1 MTTDLAMAP
10 VRSAEIAVFRA
21 PIEKAV
27 RTSFGIMHD
36 RPAVLLRLEDEDGT
50 HGWGEAWCN
59 FPSCGAEHRA
69 RLLETAILPKV
80 IGKAWS
86 SPAALSTDVAGQ
98 LEVLR
103 LQADEPGP
111 MSQALAAL
119 AHDLKTPLTS
129 IINYVDLLKKEDIQ
143 DAKARE
149 YIALWDLAARR
160 AGRPLHRFLG
170 GRGDGSMPVY
180 ASGINHPGIAE
191 TIRRTRA
198 EGYRCFKIKIGF
210 SEQSDAAN
218 LEEAFATLLPGEEL
232 AVDVNQAWTRRQA
245 LAGFEKLR
253 HWPLL
258 WIEEPLRCDSPVEDW
273 AALAAAAPHPLAA
286 GENIRSHADFS
297 AAIIRRHLGV
307 IQPDICKWGGL
318 SNCLPVARAVLKA
331 GLRYCPHYLG
341 GGIGLLAS
349 AHLLAA
355 AGGDGLLEVDCNP
368 NPLRELLA
376 RPFPAVREG
385 RITLSDAAGLGVE
398 PDLDAVENLVT
409 YRAECR

>member
-1 MTTDLAMAP
+1 MATDLVTAP
-10 VRSAEIAVFRA
+10 VRSAEIFVFRA

-36 RPAVLLRLEDEDGT
+36 RPAVLLRLEDEDGM

-80 IGKAWS
+80 IGKPWS
-86 SPAALSTDVAGQ
+86 SPAALSAEISGQ

-119 AHDLKTPLTS
+119 D
-129 IINYVDLLKKEDIQ
+129 
-143 DAKARE
+143 
-149 YIALWDLAARR
+149 IALWDLAARR
-160 AGRPLHRFLG
+160 AGLPLHRFLG
-170 GRGDGSMPVY
+170 GCGDGSMPVY
-180 ASGINHPGIAE
+180 ASGINHPDIAG

-218 LEEAFATLLPGEEL
+218 LEEAFAALLPG
-232 AVDVNQAWTRRQA
+232 V
-245 LAGFEKLR
+245 EKLR
-253 HWPLL
+253 RWPLL

-273 AALAAAAPHPLAA
+273 AALAAASPHPLAA
-286 GENIRSHADFS
+286 GENIRSHTDFS
-297 AAIIRRHLGV
+297 AAIIRRDLGV

-355 AGGDGLLEVDCNP
+355 VGGDGLLEVDCNP

>member
-1 MTTDLAMAP
+1 MTQDLVMAP
-10 VRSAEIAVFRA
+10 VRSAEIFVFRA
-21 PIEKAV
+21 PIENAV
-27 RTSFGIMHD
+27 RTSFGIMYD
-36 RPAVLLRLEDEDGT
+36 RPAVLLRLEDEEGM

-69 RLLETAILPKV
+69 RLLETAIIPRV
-80 IGKAWS
+80 IGRPWS
-86 SPAALSTDVAGQ
+86 SPAALSAHVAGQ

-111 MSQALAAL
+111 MAQALAAL
-119 AHDLKTPLTS
+119 D
-129 IINYVDLLKKEDIQ
+129 
-143 DAKARE
+143 
-149 YIALWDLAARR
+149 IALWDLAARR
-160 AGRPLHRFLG
+160 AGRPLHRFMG
-170 GRGDGSMPVY
+170 GSGDGRMPVY

-210 SEQSDAAN
+210 GEERDTAN
-218 LEEAFATLLPGEEL
+218 LEEAFAALLPGEEL
-232 AVDVNQAWTRRQA
+232 AVDVNQAWTRPQA
-245 LAGFEKLR
+245 LIRCEKLR
-253 HWPLL
+253 AWPLL
-258 WIEEPLRCDSPVEDW
+258 WIEEPLRCDSSAEDW
-273 AALAAAAPHPLAA
+273 AILAGAAPHPLAA
-286 GENIRSHADFS
+286 GENIRSHTDFS
-297 AAIIRRHLGV
+297 AAISRRHLGV

-318 SNCLPVARAVLKA
+318 SNCRMVARAVLQA

-341 GGIGLLAS
+341 GGIGLMAS

-355 AGGDGLLEVDCNP
+355 VGGDGLLEVDCNP

-385 RITLSDAAGLGVE
+385 CITLSDAAGLGVE
-398 PDLDAVENLVT
+398 PDMDAVEDLVT

>member
-1 MTTDLAMAP
+1 MATDLVTAP
-10 VRSAEIAVFRA
+10 VRSAEIFVFRA

-36 RPAVLLRLEDEDGT
+36 RPAVLLRLEDEDGM

-80 IGKAWS
+80 IGKPWS
-86 SPAALSTDVAGQ
+86 SPAALSAEISGQ

-119 AHDLKTPLTS
+119 D
-129 IINYVDLLKKEDIQ
+129 
-143 DAKARE
+143 
-149 YIALWDLAARR
+149 IALWDLAARR
-160 AGRPLHRFLG
+160 AGLPLHRFLG
-170 GRGDGSMPVY
+170 GCGDGSMPVY
-180 ASGINHPGIAE
+180 ASGINHPDIAG

-218 LEEAFATLLPGEEL
+218 LEEAFAALLPGEDL

-245 LAGFEKLR
+245 LAGVEKLR
-253 HWPLL
+253 RWPLL

-273 AALAAAAPHPLAA
+273 AALAAASPHPLAA
-286 GENIRSHADFS
+286 GENIRSHTDFS
-297 AAIIRRHLGV
+297 AAIIRRDLGV

-355 AGGDGLLEVDCNP
+355 VGGDGLLEVDCNP

>member
-1 MTTDLAMAP
+1 
-10 VRSAEIAVFRA
+10 
-21 PIEKAV
+21 
-27 RTSFGIMHD
+27 MHD

-119 AHDLKTPLTS
+119 D
-129 IINYVDLLKKEDIQ
+129 
-143 DAKARE
+143 
-149 YIALWDLAARR
+149 IALWDLAARR

>member
-1 MTTDLAMAP
+1 MVTDLVTAP
-10 VRSAEIAVFRA
+10 VRSAEIFVFRA

-36 RPAVLLRLEDEDGT
+36 RPAVLLRLEDEDGM

-80 IGKAWS
+80 VGKPWS
-86 SPAALSTDVAGQ
+86 SPAALSADVSAQ

-103 LQADEPGP
+103 L
-111 MSQALAAL
+111 
-119 AHDLKTPLTS
+119 
-129 IINYVDLLKKEDIQ
+129 
-143 DAKARE
+143 
-149 YIALWDLAARR
+149 
-160 AGRPLHRFLG
+160 
-170 GRGDGSMPVY
+170 SMPVY
-180 ASGINHPGIAE
+180 ASGINHPDIAG

-198 EGYRCFKIKIGF
+198 EGYRCFKVKIGF
-210 SEQSDAAN
+210 SEESDAAN
-218 LEEAFATLLPGEEL
+218 LEEAFAALLPGEEL

-273 AALAAAAPHPLAA
+273 AVLAAAAPHPLAA

-318 SNCLPVARAVLKA
+318 SNCLPVARAILKA

-355 AGGDGLLEVDCNP
+355 VGGDGLLEVDCNP

>member
-1 MTTDLAMAP
+1 
-10 VRSAEIAVFRA
+10 
-21 PIEKAV
+21 
-27 RTSFGIMHD
+27 
-36 RPAVLLRLEDEDGT
+36 
-50 HGWGEAWCN
+50 
-59 FPSCGAEHRA
+59 
-69 RLLETAILPKV
+69 
-80 IGKAWS
+80 
-86 SPAALSTDVAGQ
+86 
-98 LEVLR
+98 
-103 LQADEPGP
+103 
-111 MSQALAAL
+111 
-119 AHDLKTPLTS
+119 
-129 IINYVDLLKKEDIQ
+129 
-143 DAKARE
+143 
-149 YIALWDLAARR
+149 
-160 AGRPLHRFLG
+160 
-170 GRGDGSMPVY
+170 MPVY
-180 ASGINHPGIAE
+180 ASGINHPDIAG

-210 SEQSDAAN
+210 SEESDAAN
-218 LEEAFATLLPGEEL
+218 LEEAFAALLPGEEL

-286 GENIRSHADFS
+286 GENIRSHTGFS
-297 AAIIRRHLGV
+297 SAIIRRHLGV

-355 AGGDGLLEVDCNP
+355 VGGDGLLEVDCNP

>member
-1 MTTDLAMAP
+1 
-10 VRSAEIAVFRA
+10 
-21 PIEKAV
+21 
-27 RTSFGIMHD
+27 
-36 RPAVLLRLEDEDGT
+36 
-50 HGWGEAWCN
+50 
-59 FPSCGAEHRA
+59 
-69 RLLETAILPKV
+69 
-80 IGKAWS
+80 
-86 SPAALSTDVAGQ
+86 
-98 LEVLR
+98 
-103 LQADEPGP
+103 
-111 MSQALAAL
+111 
-119 AHDLKTPLTS
+119 
-129 IINYVDLLKKEDIQ
+129 
-143 DAKARE
+143 
-149 YIALWDLAARR
+149 
-160 AGRPLHRFLG
+160 
-170 GRGDGSMPVY
+170 MPVY

>member
-1 MTTDLAMAP
+1 MATDLVTAP
-10 VRSAEIAVFRA
+10 VRSAEIFVFRA

-36 RPAVLLRLEDEDGT
+36 RPAVLLRLEDEDGM

-80 IGKAWS
+80 IGKPWS
-86 SPAALSTDVAGQ
+86 SPAALSAEISGQ

-119 AHDLKTPLTS
+119 D
-129 IINYVDLLKKEDIQ
+129 
-143 DAKARE
+143 
-149 YIALWDLAARR
+149 IALWDLAARR
-160 AGRPLHRFLG
+160 AGLPLHRFLG
-170 GRGDGSMPVY
+170 GCGDGSMPVY
-180 ASGINHPGIAE
+180 ASGINHPDIAG

-218 LEEAFATLLPGEEL
+218 LEEAFAALLPGEEL

-245 LAGFEKLR
+245 LAGVEKLR
-253 HWPLL
+253 RWPLL
-258 WIEEPLRCDSPVEDW
+258 WIEEPLRCDSPAEDW
-273 AALAAAAPHPLAA
+273 AALAAASPHPLAA
-286 GENIRSHADFS
+286 GENIRSHTDFS
-297 AAIIRRHLGV
+297 AAIIRRDLGV

-341 GGIGLLAS
+341 GGI
-349 AHLLAA
+349 
-355 AGGDGLLEVDCNP
+355 GLLEVDCNP